1 MASHYSHQD
10 SARVELAARD
20 VMGITVV
27 DGATNK
33 CMYTTRTSV
42 CVLKWDGESSRV
54 LGGLLLGGGAKARSQ
69 LLYWIV
75 R

>member
-1 MASHYSHQD
+1 
-10 SARVELAARD
+10 
-20 VMGITVV
+20 MGITVV

-33 CMYTTRTSV
+33 CMYATQTSV

>member
-1 MASHYSHQD
+1 
-10 SARVELAARD
+10 
-20 VMGITVV
+20 MGITVV

-33 CMYTTRTSV
+33 CMYATQTSV
-42 CVLKWDGESSRV
+42 CVLKWDGESGRV

-69 LLYWIV
+69 LLYWIA